1 MTSIS
6 ESLLETL
13 GPYRDCAVLSVGL
26 DQMEPHLLVGGDLRP
41 SSDGE
46 TLVNYS
52 PVIGE
57 PVGEVSDASPED
69 VFDAVKAARGA
80 LDQTSWA
87 KDQLFRSDCLRQLC
101 AALDRNAAAFR
112 TALVTEIGCPVR
124 MTFADQFEN
133 AVKKL
138 NFYADLL
145 STYDFSGSLDDIS
158 TERNVT
164 RRRVWREPIGVV
176 AAITPWNL
184 PVELMLAKVGGALA
198 GGNAIILKP
207 SPLAPWCATLLGR
220 IIVEETEIP
229 RGLVSVL
236 PSSRTITAQALTSAA
251 GIDAVAF
258 TGSTRTGEQVMRSA
272 SSALAKVCLELGGK
286 SPALFLPDVD
296 FSAVLPFAAG
306 MALFNSGQSCIMP
319 SRMLVPEERFE
330 ECLSLAADGMNSVS
344 WGDPWSPNTFLGPL
358 ISSDRRREVLEIV
371 GRSTGQGARL
381 ICGGQSV
388 IGLSYLMEPT
398 LLADVDGST
407 EASRVE
413 IFGPVVVMT
422 PYRSVD
428 HAVALAND
436 TEFGLAAYV
445 WGGSTERAERV
456 GERIRAGMVGINGGQ
471 YTAADM
477 PFGGL
482 RRSGIG
488 REWGVAGM
496 EEFLE
501 TRTMSALISS
511 SPDLTRVSDDN

>member
-1 MTSIS
+1 
-6 ESLLETL
+6 
-13 GPYRDCAVLSVGL
+13 
-26 DQMEPHLLVGGDLRP
+26 
-41 SSDGE
+41 
-46 TLVNYS
+46 
-52 PVIGE
+52 
-57 PVGEVSDASPED
+57 
-69 VFDAVKAARGA
+69 
-80 LDQTSWA
+80 
-87 KDQLFRSDCLRQLC
+87 
-101 AALDRNAAAFR
+101 
-112 TALVTEIGCPVR
+112 
-124 MTFADQFEN
+124 
-133 AVKKL
+133 
-138 NFYADLL
+138 
-145 STYDFSGSLDDIS
+145 
-158 TERNVT
+158 
-164 RRRVWREPIGVV
+164 
-176 AAITPWNL
+176 
-184 PVELMLAKVGGALA
+184 
-198 GGNAIILKP
+198 
-207 SPLAPWCATLLGR
+207 
-220 IIVEETEIP
+220 
-229 RGLVSVL
+229 
-236 PSSRTITAQALTSAA
+236 
-251 GIDAVAF
+251 
-258 TGSTRTGEQVMRSA
+258 
-272 SSALAKVCLELGGK
+272 
-286 SPALFLPDVD
+286 
-296 FSAVLPFAAG
+296 
-306 MALFNSGQSCIMP
+306 
-319 SRMLVPEERFE
+319 MLVPEERFE

-471 YTAADM
+471 FTAADM

>member
-1 MTSIS
+1 
-6 ESLLETL
+6 
-13 GPYRDCAVLSVGL
+13 
-26 DQMEPHLLVGGDLRP
+26 
-41 SSDGE
+41 
-46 TLVNYS
+46 
-52 PVIGE
+52 
-57 PVGEVSDASPED
+57 
-69 VFDAVKAARGA
+69 
-80 LDQTSWA
+80 
-87 KDQLFRSDCLRQLC
+87 
-101 AALDRNAAAFR
+101 
-112 TALVTEIGCPVR
+112 
-124 MTFADQFEN
+124 
-133 AVKKL
+133 
-138 NFYADLL
+138 
-145 STYDFSGSLDDIS
+145 
-158 TERNVT
+158 
-164 RRRVWREPIGVV
+164 
-176 AAITPWNL
+176 
-184 PVELMLAKVGGALA
+184 MLAKVGGALA

-471 YTAADM
+471 FTAADM